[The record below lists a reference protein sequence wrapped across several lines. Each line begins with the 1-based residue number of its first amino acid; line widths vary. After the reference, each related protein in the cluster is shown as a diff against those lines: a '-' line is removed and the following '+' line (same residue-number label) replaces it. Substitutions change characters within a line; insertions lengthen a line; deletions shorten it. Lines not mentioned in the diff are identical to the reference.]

1 MNQTRQI
8 AFYGKGGIGKSTIA
22 SNVAASLAERGLT
35 VMMIGCDP
43 KSDSTRN
50 IRGDDDIPTVLDVLR
65 EKETSKLGLT
75 EIVTGKKVAMDEVV
89 HPGWKGILCVE
100 AGGPE
105 PAVGCAGR
113 GIILAVELLRQIGA
127 FDTYRP
133 DVVIYDVLG
142 DVVCGGF
149 GMPLRQGLADEV
161 YIVTSA
167 DYLSIYAANN
177 ICKGISR
184 HTEQGGSPLGGII
197 YNVRGALDDMPLV
210 DEFARRVGSRV
221 VAAIENDSVIMESE
235 IFAQTTIAFRPES
248 GIADRF
254 RILAGMILDPQKAVS
269 PQPLS
274 RQQLS
279 QLAKRI
285 RQKTKETGYAPDQ
298 PGPTAAWREV
308 S

>member
-1 MNQTRQI
+1 MKKMKQI

-22 SNVAASLAERGLT
+22 SNVAAALAEQGLK

-50 IRGDDDIPTVLDVLR
+50 LRGDEDLPTVLEVLR
-65 EKETSKLGLT
+65 EKETGKLGLT
-75 EIVTGKKVAMDEVV
+75 EIIIGKKVAMEEVV
-89 HPGWKGILCVE
+89 FEGWQGVLCVE
-100 AGGPE
+100 SGGPE

-113 GIILAVELLRQIGA
+113 GIILAVELLKKIGA
-127 FDTYRP
+127 FEAFNP
-133 DVVIYDVLG
+133 DIVIFDVLG

-184 HTEQGGSPLGGII
+184 HTSRGGSPLGGII
-197 YNVRGALDDMPLV
+197 YNVRGGLDDMALV
-210 DEFARRVGSRV
+210 EEFAKSVGSRI
-221 VAAIENDSVIMESE
+221 VAAIPNDPVIMESE
-235 IFAQTTIAFRPES
+235 IFAQTTVAYRPSS
-248 GIADRF
+248 GIAERF
-254 RILAGMILDPQKAVS
+254 RGLASTIMASQTAVS
-269 PQPLS
+269 PEPLA
-274 RQQLS
+274 RKDLS
-279 QLAKRI
+279 ELARRI
-285 RQKTKETGYAPDQ
+285 RQRTQENEFAL
-298 PGPTAAWREV
+298 PGHGQAA